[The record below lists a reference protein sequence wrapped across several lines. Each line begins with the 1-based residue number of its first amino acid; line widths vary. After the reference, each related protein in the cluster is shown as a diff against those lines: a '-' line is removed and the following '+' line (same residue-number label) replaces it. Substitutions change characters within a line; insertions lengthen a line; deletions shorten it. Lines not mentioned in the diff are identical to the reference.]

1 MLYAPGEKRAIFLL
15 SHRKTTMD
23 VTVSERDD
31 TAVVS
36 VDGRIDAES
45 AKRLDTVIAGVLAR
59 GGKRVL
65 VNLEKAAYMS
75 SSGLRVLLGKFRDLR
90 RVDGEMALCAVQP
103 DVYKVFLMAGVHEVF
118 PIYVGLDEI
127 LAAGDEEKREE
138 ESTSP

>member
-1 MLYAPGEKRAIFLL
+1 
-15 SHRKTTMD
+15 MD

>member
-1 MLYAPGEKRAIFLL
+1 M
-15 SHRKTTMD
+15 MD

-31 TAVVS
+31 TAIVS

-45 AKRLDTVIAGVLAR
+45 AERLDTAISAVLAR

-75 SSGLRVLLGKFRDLR
+75 SSGLRVLLGKFRALR
-90 RVDGEMALCAVQP
+90 RVDGEMALCSLQP
-103 DVYKVFLMAGVHEVF
+103 DVYKVFLLAGVHEVF

-127 LAAGDEEKREE
+127 LATGDEEPEE
-138 ESTSP
+138 EKTSP

>member
-1 MLYAPGEKRAIFLL
+1 
-15 SHRKTTMD
+15 MD

-45 AKRLDTVIAGVLAR
+45 AERLDTVIAGVLAR

>member
-1 MLYAPGEKRAIFLL
+1 
-15 SHRKTTMD
+15 
-23 VTVSERDD
+23 
-31 TAVVS
+31 
-36 VDGRIDAES
+36 
-45 AKRLDTVIAGVLAR
+45 
-59 GGKRVL
+59 
-65 VNLEKAAYMS
+65 MS

>member
-1 MLYAPGEKRAIFLL
+1 
-15 SHRKTTMD
+15 MD

-31 TAVVS
+31 TAIVS

-45 AKRLDTVIAGVLAR
+45 AERLDTAISGVLAR

-65 VNLEKAAYMS
+65 VNLEKVAYMS

-90 RVDGEMALCAVQP
+90 RVDGEMALCSLQP
-103 DVYKVFLMAGVHEVF
+103 DVYRVFLLAGVHEVF

-127 LAAGDEEKREE
+127 LASNDPEEKKENK
-138 ESTSP
+138 SP

>member
-1 MLYAPGEKRAIFLL
+1 
-15 SHRKTTMD
+15 MD
-23 VTVSERDD
+23 VTVNERDD

-45 AKRLDTVIAGVLAR
+45 AERLDTAISGVLAR

-90 RVDGEMALCAVQP
+90 RVDGEMALCSVQP
-103 DVYKVFLMAGVHEVF
+103 DVYQVFLLAGVHEVF

-127 LAAGDEEKREE
+127 LASNDPEEKKENK
-138 ESTSP
+138 SP

>member
-1 MLYAPGEKRAIFLL
+1 
-15 SHRKTTMD
+15 MD
-23 VTVSERDD
+23 VTVSERED

-45 AKRLDTVIAGVLAR
+45 AEHLDTAISSVLAR

-75 SSGLRVLLGKFRDLR
+75 SSGLRVLLGKFRALK
-90 RVDGEMALCAVQP
+90 RVDGEMALCALQP
-103 DVYKVFLMAGVHEVF
+103 DVYQVFLMAGVHEVF

-127 LAAGDEEKREE
+127 LASSEQEKKEN
-138 ESTSP
+138 ESP

>member
-1 MLYAPGEKRAIFLL
+1 
-15 SHRKTTMD
+15 MD
-23 VTVSERDD
+23 VTVNERDD
-31 TAVVS
+31 TAIVS

-45 AKRLDTVIAGVLAR
+45 AERLDTAIGGVLAR

-90 RVDGEMALCAVQP
+90 RVDGEMALCSLQP
-103 DVYKVFLMAGVHEVF
+103 DVYKVFLLAGVHEVF

-127 LAAGDEEKREE
+127 LAADEQEAEEKKENG
-138 ESTSP
+138 SS